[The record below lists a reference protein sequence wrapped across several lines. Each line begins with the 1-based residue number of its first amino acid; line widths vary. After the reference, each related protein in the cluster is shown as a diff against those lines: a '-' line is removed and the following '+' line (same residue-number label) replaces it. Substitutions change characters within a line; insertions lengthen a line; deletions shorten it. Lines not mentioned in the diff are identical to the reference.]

1 MKFISAERVAE
12 LAPYGD
18 LVAALRAGFASE
30 IVTPVR
36 HHHDLSPVSI
46 LLLMPAWSKAFTG
59 LKTVFAKFDNAA
71 KGLPT
76 ITASYLLMDN
86 DTGATVAMLDGTEL
100 TRRRTAAA
108 SALAASYLARPDSE
122 TLLIVGAGALAP
134 HFVRAHAA
142 VRPIK
147 RVLAYNRSLAK
158 ATDLAQ
164 ALTREGFS
172 ASPVENLEAA
182 VRGADIVS
190 CVTSSTEAIVK
201 GAWLKPGTHVD
212 LAGAFKPT
220 MREVDGETVARARV
234 FVDTREGAIA
244 EAGDLIQAE
253 AEGYFAMDKIEGRS
267 LRPLPRPEDRAKFRR
282 RDHPFQVLR
291 HRDRRPGGRRN
302 GLFAQLSDLG

>member
-18 LVAALRAGFASE
+18 LVEALRRGFASE

-36 HHHDLSPVSI
+36 HQHDLSPVSI

-59 LKTVFAKFDNAA
+59 LKTVYAKFDNAA

-108 SALAASYLARPDSE
+108 SALAASYLARPDSQ

-134 HFVRAHAA
+134 HFARAHAA

-147 RVLAYNRSLAK
+147 RILNYNRSLEK
-158 ATDLAQ
+158 AAALARDLAK
-164 ALTREGFS
+164 EGFAAS
-172 ASPVENLEAA
+172 ASEDLAA
-182 VRGADIVS
+182 AAREADIVS
-190 CVTSSTEAIVK
+190 CVTSSTAAIVK
-201 GAWLKPGTHVD
+201 GAWLRPGTHVD
-212 LAGAFKPT
+212 LAGAFKPS
-220 MREVDGETVARARV
+220 MREVDGETIARARV

-253 AEGYFAMDKIEGRS
+253 AEGFFSMDRIEADLFDLCRGRVKGRETAEEITLFKS
-267 LRPLPRPEDRAKFRR
+267 CGTAIEDLAAAELVYLR
-282 RDHPFQVLR
+282 
-291 HRDRRPGGRRN
+291 
-302 GLFAQLSDLG
+302 S

>member
-1 MKFISAERVAE
+1 MKFITAERVAE

-18 LVAALRAGFASE
+18 LVEALRAGFASE

-36 HHHDLSPVSI
+36 HHHDLGPQSI

-71 KGLPT
+71 RGLPT

-108 SALAASYLARPDSE
+108 SALAASYLARPESE

-142 VRPIK
+142 VRPIR
-147 RVLAYNRSLAK
+147 RVFVYNRSPEKAASLARELTGV
-158 ATDLAQ
+158 AFLASAVEDL
-164 ALTREGFS
+164 ES
-172 ASPVENLEAA
+172 AV
-182 VRGADIVS
+182 GQADIIS

-201 GAWLKPGTHVD
+201 GRWLRPGTHVD
-212 LAGAFKPT
+212 LAGAFKPG
-220 MREVDGETVARARV
+220 MREVDGETVSRARV
-234 FVDTREGAIA
+234 FVDTREGALA

-253 AEGYFAMDKIEGRS
+253 AEGCFAMEKIEGDLFDLCRGRVRGRETAGEITLFKSCGTAIEDLAAAEMVYLRS
-267 LRPLPRPEDRAKFRR
+267 
-282 RDHPFQVLR
+282 
-291 HRDRRPGGRRN
+291 
-302 GLFAQLSDLG
+302 